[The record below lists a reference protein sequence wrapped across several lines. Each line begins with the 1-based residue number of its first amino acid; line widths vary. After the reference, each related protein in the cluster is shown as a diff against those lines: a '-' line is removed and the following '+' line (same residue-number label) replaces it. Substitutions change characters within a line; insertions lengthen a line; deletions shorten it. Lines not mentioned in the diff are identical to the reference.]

1 MFKAIDLKTALF
13 GPVSFAVAAG
23 ECLVLRGPSGAG
35 KSQLLRALA
44 DLDPSEGEV
53 WLEGVERRTMPVTA
67 WRRAVGL
74 LPAEAA
80 WWYETVGEHFP
91 DPRAVDVAALGF
103 EGAVMDWEVSRLSSG
118 ERQRLALL
126 RVLAYRPR
134 VLLLDEPTANLDDD
148 NAARVETL
156 VRAYLKEQGACALWV
171 SHDPAEVRRMADQ
184 VLVLDARG
192 GGAGGM
198 NAMNGTTS

>member
-1 MFKAIDLKTALF
+1 MFQAIDLKTALF

-53 WLEGVERRTMPVTA
+53 WLEGVERRAMPVTA

-80 WWYETVGEHFP
+80 WWHETVGAHFP
-91 DPRAVDVAALGF
+91 EPAAVDVAALGF
-103 EGAVMDWEVSRLSSG
+103 RAGVMDWEVTRLSSG

-126 RVLAYRPR
+126 RVLANRPR

-148 NAARVETL
+148 NAARVEAL
-156 VRAYLKEQGACALWV
+156 VRAYLQEHGACALWV
-171 SHDPAEVRRMADQ
+171 SHDPAEVQRMADQ

-192 GGAGGM
+192 EGQA
-198 NAMNGTTS
+198 A

>member
-1 MFKAIDLKTALF
+1 MFQAIDLKTALF

-53 WLEGVERRTMPVTA
+53 WLEGIERRAMPVTA

-80 WWYETVGEHFP
+80 WWHETVGAHFDEP
-91 DPRAVDVAALGF
+91 AAVDVVALGF
-103 EGAVMDWEVSRLSSG
+103 RPGVMDWEVTRLSSG

-126 RVLAYRPR
+126 RVLANHPR

-148 NAARVETL
+148 NAARVEAL
-156 VRAYLKEQGACALWV
+156 VRAYLKEHGACALWV

-192 GGAGGM
+192 EGQA
-198 NAMNGTTS
+198 A